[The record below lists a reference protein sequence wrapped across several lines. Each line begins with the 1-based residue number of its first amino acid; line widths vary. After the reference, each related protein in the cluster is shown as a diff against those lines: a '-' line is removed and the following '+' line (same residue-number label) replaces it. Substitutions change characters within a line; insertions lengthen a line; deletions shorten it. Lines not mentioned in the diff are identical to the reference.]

1 MFRFSYAISFL
12 RKFVP
17 HVWRSRVCVPRFHV
31 CGAWTNSRAHKRPDS
46 GARMS
51 LSPPLPP
58 PTSPPKS
65 DDGSLNLLIP
75 LLIFLVVLVIGE
87 WKTKF
92 FQRQWDMSRQSRDP
106 WAYLTEKSVELAE
119 DAPQRKTPALFTKFM
134 EADRL
139 DIVAQDTESQKSTAI
154 SDKVSKKIKERRE
167 NPTYLPQTM
176 NSAKCYIDSDRSTG
190 EDWGFLG
197 PKLLQRCKETNGR
210 LILLMTPE
218 CKKVQGQEQWV
229 GEPRLTH
236 QQEKLKQMAIGWGV
250 DVREIEIR
258 AGDAH
263 EKVMTLVNTNV
274 MMEKEKARQF
284 MAADCVHVLSTQYK
298 DKVAF
303 ELARQADAILD
314 GMPRT
319 FCYNPNEESRLVA
332 DNDSTVAN
340 NMWLEIFENM
350 VEHATASTSQTNKK
364 RRGKVFQL
372 IMDGQQTSMQFSEEK
387 LAKKY
392 GVELV
397 KITVDAS
404 WTKERLRPI
413 LMEAHARA

>member
-1 MFRFSYAISFL
+1 MPKRRIQ
-12 RKFVP
+12 
-17 HVWRSRVCVPRFHV
+17 
-31 CGAWTNSRAHKRPDS
+31 GARTNSRAHKRTDC

-58 PTSPPKS
+58 PTSAPKS
-65 DDGSLNLLIP
+65 DDVDLQFLWLLLIV
-75 LLIFLVVLVIGE
+75 LVVIE
-87 WKTKF
+87 WRTEFLQK
-92 FQRQWDMSRQSRDP
+92 QWSRIHTRGDP
-106 WAYLTEKSVELAE
+106 INPVNMHFLPSDSSPSEL
-119 DAPQRKTPALFTKFM
+119 RYPALFVEFM
-134 EADRL
+134 RADRL
-139 DIVAQDTESQKSTAI
+139 DIVAQDTESQKSKAF
-154 SDKVSKKIKERRE
+154 SDNVSKKIKERRE
-167 NPTYLPQTM
+167 NPRYLPQTM
-176 NSAKCYIDSDRSTG
+176 NSAKCYIDSDSATG
-190 EDWGFLG
+190 EDWGLLALG

-218 CKKVQGQEQWV
+218 CKKNFLGQERWV

-236 QQEKLKQMAIGWGV
+236 TQEQQKQMAISWGV

-274 MMEKEKARQF
+274 VMEKEKARQF

-303 ELARQADAILD
+303 ELARQADDILD
-314 GMPRT
+314 GMPKT
-319 FCYNPNEESRLVA
+319 FCYNPNEDNVLVA
-332 DNDSTVAN
+332 DNDSLAN
-340 NMWLEIFENM
+340 EMWLEIFENM
-350 VEHATASTSQTNKK
+350 VEHATASTSRTNKK

>member
-1 MFRFSYAISFL
+1 MPKRRIQ
-12 RKFVP
+12 
-17 HVWRSRVCVPRFHV
+17 
-31 CGAWTNSRAHKRPDS
+31 GARTNSRAHKRTDC

-58 PTSPPKS
+58 PTSAPKS
-65 DDGSLNLLIP
+65 DDVDLQFLWLLLIV
-75 LLIFLVVLVIGE
+75 LVVIE
-87 WKTKF
+87 WRTEFLQK
-92 FQRQWDMSRQSRDP
+92 QWSRIHTRGDP
-106 WAYLTEKSVELAE
+106 INPVNMHFLPSDSSPSEL
-119 DAPQRKTPALFTKFM
+119 RYPALFVEFM
-134 EADRL
+134 RADRL
-139 DIVAQDTESQKSTAI
+139 DIVAQDTESQKSKAF
-154 SDKVSKKIKERRE
+154 SDNVSKKIKERRE
-167 NPTYLPQTM
+167 NKHYLPQTM
-176 NSAKCYIDSDRSTG
+176 NSAKCYIDSDRATG
-190 EDWGFLG
+190 EDWVSLG
-197 PKLLQRCKETNGR
+197 PQLLQRCKETNGR

-236 QQEKLKQMAIGWGV
+236 KQEELKQMAIGWGV

-258 AGDAH
+258 AGDPH

-274 MMEKEKARQF
+274 AMEKEKARQF

-303 ELARQADAILD
+303 DLARQADDILD
-314 GMPRT
+314 AMPRT

-332 DNDSTVAN
+332 DNVSEVAN

-350 VEHATASTSQTNKK
+350 VEHATASTSRTNKK

-413 LMEAHARA
+413 LMEAYARA

>member
-1 MFRFSYAISFL
+1 MCLPTR
-12 RKFVP
+12 
-17 HVWRSRVCVPRFHV
+17 RSHV
-31 CGAWTNSRAHKRPDS
+31 CGAWTNSRAHKRPDC

-75 LLIFLVVLVIGE
+75 CFIFLVVLVIGE

-92 FQRQWDMSRQSRDP
+92 FRKRWSRKHMKGDP
-106 WAYLTEKSVELAE
+106 MNPTNIRILPSDSSPSELAAE
-119 DAPQRKTPALFTKFM
+119 TPALFVDFM
-134 EADRL
+134 RADRL
-139 DIVAQDTESQKSTAI
+139 DIVAQDTESQKSKAF
-154 SDKVSKKIKERRE
+154 SDNVSKKIKERRE
-167 NPTYLPQTM
+167 NPTYLPKTM
-176 NSAKCYIDSDRSTG
+176 NSAKCYIDSDRATG
-190 EDWGFLG
+190 GDWGSLG

-303 ELARQADAILD
+303 DLARQADAILD

-332 DNDSTVAN
+332 DNDSEVAN

-350 VEHATASTSQTNKK
+350 VEHATASTSRTNKK

-372 IMDGQQTSMQFSEEK
+372 IMDGHQTSMQFMEEK
-387 LAKKY
+387 LAKQY